1 MQTTLL
7 WTKVAETRLI
17 FRFHQSALTTH
28 QSYNPSGYT
37 QRLLINGRGRHTRHS
52 FFFFLFILLR
62 RCEKRLVMVEEI
74 PAVYVGVVSVTFLC
88 EQTRM

>member
-37 QRLLINGRGRHTRHS
+37 QRLLINDRGRHTWHS
-52 FFFFLFILLR
+52 FFFLLILLR